1 MKIFGPLYDRM
12 MTWSRHRHAQKYL
25 AFISFLESSFFPIP
39 TSLMLAPMVMAQRDR
54 AWYLASLTTVT
65 SVLGGVFGYM
75 VGYFLFEQVG
85 EPIIEFYDAGD
96 RFEEIKSWFG
106 EYGVWLVVLAGLTPI
121 PYKLCTIASGA
132 LGMALIP
139 FVIASIIGRSSQ
151 FFLVALLV
159 RFGGAKLEPV
169 LHKWMEVIGWVCITL
184 AVVAYLLV
192 R

>member
-1 MKIFGPLYDRM
+1 M